1 MDFWT
6 CSRRACRSVGNLRV
20 VVELETLRPCFEVE
34 LEGTVS
40 GCDRSDSA
48 AVETEV
54 GFAAVVEASEGR
66 KNRWN
71 WLGNV
76 EECVKFD
83 LNASLDAGFVS
94 FAWFIDL
101 LEQFVRSVHRGL
113 SYGVLYITM
122 S

>member
-1 MDFWT
+1 
-6 CSRRACRSVGNLRV
+6 VGNLRV

-34 LEGTVS
+34 LDGTVS